1 MKCVHQNDRII
12 IKMSELN
19 LAKKKLLIRVDLNV
33 PLSEGKISSDKRIR
47 AILPTLKIGI
57 ENKCSIILISH
68 MGRPKEGQLNKQ
80 YSLKPVAEYIA
91 QLIQKEVRF
100 IPEWED
106 GFDLIEGEI
115 ALLENIRFSEGEKD
129 NSDNL
134 SKKLADLCDIFV
146 MDAFGSAHRKH
157 ASTYGVIEFSETACA
172 GPLMRKELD
181 SISQIYLDSKSPI
194 IAIVGG
200 SKISTKLEVIES
212 LSNFVDYLIL
222 GGGIANTILKAQGQ
236 EIGRSLCEE
245 SMLGIAKK
253 MIEKNSKCQIMEIS
267 DVVVSKEIND
277 ISKSEIKDINS
288 VSNDDLILDIG
299 PKTSDAYEETIK
311 KSSTLIWNGPVGVF
325 EIDQFSIGTN
335 RIAQAISQSDGYS
348 IAGGG
353 DTISAIEKF
362 KVSDGISYIS
372 TGGGAFLEFI
382 CDKTLPSIEALKNH
396 AKNREKG
403 P

>member
-1 MKCVHQNDRII
+1 MKCVHQNDRIK
-12 IKMSELN
+12 KMSGLN
-19 LAKKKLLIRVDLNV
+19 LTKKKLLIRVDLNV

-57 ENKCSIILISH
+57 ENKCTIILISH
-68 MGRPKEGQLNKQ
+68 MGRPKEGQFDKQ
-80 YSLKPVAEYIA
+80 YSLKPVAEYLS

-100 IPEWED
+100 ISEWED

-115 ALLENIRFSEGEKD
+115 VLLENIRFSEGEKD
-129 NSDNL
+129 NSDKL

-157 ASTYGVIEFSETACA
+157 ASTYGVIEFSKTACA

-181 SISQIYLDSKSPI
+181 SISQIYIDSKSPI
-194 IAIVGG
+194 TAIVGG
-200 SKISTKLEVIES
+200 SKISTKLEVIKS

-222 GGGIANTILKAQGQ
+222 GGGIANTILKAQGK
-236 EIGRSLCEE
+236 EIGKSLYEE
-245 SMLGIAKK
+245 SMLDTATK
-253 MIEKNSKCQIMEIS
+253 MIEKNAKCQIMEIS

-277 ISKSEIKDINS
+277 SSKSEIKDINL
-288 VSNDDLILDIG
+288 VSDDDLILDIG
-299 PKTSDAYEETIK
+299 PKTSDVYEETIK

-325 EIDQFSIGTN
+325 EIDQFSSGTEG
-335 RIAQAISQSDGYS
+335 IAQSISQSDGYS

-353 DTISAIEKF
+353 DTVSAIEKF
-362 KVSDGISYIS
+362 GVTDGISYIS

-382 CDKTLPSIEALKNH
+382 CDKTLHSVEALKNH
-396 AKNREKG
+396 TKNCEKG

>member
-12 IKMSELN
+12 KMSGLN
-19 LAKKKLLIRVDLNV
+19 LTKKKLLIRVDLNV

-57 ENKCSIILISH
+57 ENKCTIILISH
-68 MGRPKEGQLNKQ
+68 MGRPKEGQFDKQ
-80 YSLKPVAEYIA
+80 YSLKPVAEYLS

-100 IPEWED
+100 ISEWED

-115 ALLENIRFSEGEKD
+115 VLLENIRFSKGEKD
-129 NSDNL
+129 NCDNL

-157 ASTYGVIEFSETACA
+157 ASTYGVIEFSKTACA

-181 SISQIYLDSKSPI
+181 SISQIYIDSKRPI

-200 SKISTKLEVIES
+200 SKISTKLEIIKS

-222 GGGIANTILKAQGQ
+222 GGGIANTNLKAQGK
-236 EIGRSLCEE
+236 EIGKSLYEE
-245 SMLGIAKK
+245 SMLSTAEK
-253 MIEKNSKCQIMEIS
+253 MIAANSQCQIMEIS
-267 DVVVSKEIND
+267 DVVVSKEISD
-277 ISKSEIKDINS
+277 HCKTEIKDINS
-288 VSNDDLILDIG
+288 VSSDDLILDIG
-299 PKTSDAYEETIK
+299 PKTINLYGEIIK
-311 KSSTLIWNGPVGVF
+311 ESSTLIWNGPVGVF
-325 EIDQFSIGTN
+325 EIDQFSSGTEG
-335 RIAQAISQSDGYS
+335 IAQAISQSDGYS

-353 DTISAIEKF
+353 DTVSAIEKF
-362 KVSDGISYIS
+362 GVTDGISYIS
-372 TGGGAFLEFI
+372 TGGGAFLEFL

-396 AKNREKG
+396 TKTREKG

>member
-12 IKMSELN
+12 KMSGLN
-19 LAKKKLLIRVDLNV
+19 LTKKKLLIRVDLNV

-57 ENKCSIILISH
+57 ENKCTIILISH
-68 MGRPKEGQLNKQ
+68 MGRPKEGQFDKQ
-80 YSLKPVAEYIA
+80 YSLKPVAEYLS

-100 IPEWED
+100 ISEWED
-106 GFDLIEGEI
+106 GFDLIESEI
-115 ALLENIRFSEGEKD
+115 VLLENIRFSKGEKD
-129 NSDNL
+129 NCDNL

-146 MDAFGSAHRKH
+146 MEAFGSAHRKH

-181 SISQIYLDSKSPI
+181 SISQIYIDSKRPI

-200 SKISTKLEVIES
+200 SKISTKLEIIKS

-222 GGGIANTILKAQGQ
+222 GGGIANTNLKAQGK
-236 EIGRSLCEE
+236 EIGKSLYEE
-245 SMLGIAKK
+245 SMLSTAEK
-253 MIEKNSKCQIMEIS
+253 MIAANSQCQIMEIS
-267 DVVVSKEIND
+267 DVVVSKEISD
-277 ISKSEIKDINS
+277 HCKTEIKDINS
-288 VSNDDLILDIG
+288 VSSDDLILDIG
-299 PKTSDAYEETIK
+299 PKTINLYGEIIK
-311 KSSTLIWNGPVGVF
+311 ESSTLIWNGPVGVF
-325 EIDQFSIGTN
+325 EIDQFSNGTEG
-335 RIAQAISQSDGYS
+335 IAQAISQSDGYS

-353 DTISAIEKF
+353 DTVSAIEKF
-362 KVSDGISYIS
+362 GVTDGISYIS
-372 TGGGAFLEFI
+372 TGGGAFLEFL

-396 AKNREKG
+396 TKTREKG

>member
-12 IKMSELN
+12 NMGGLN

-57 ENKCSIILISH
+57 ENKCTIILISH
-68 MGRPKEGQLNKQ
+68 MGRPKEGQFDKQ
-80 YSLKPVAEYIA
+80 YSLKPVAEYLS
-91 QLIQKEVRF
+91 QLIQKEVHF
-100 IPEWED
+100 ISEWED

-115 ALLENIRFSEGEKD
+115 VLLENIRFSEGEKD
-129 NSDNL
+129 NSDKL

-157 ASTYGVIEFSETACA
+157 ASTYGVIEFSETACV

-181 SISQIYLDSKSPI
+181 SISQIYINSKSPI
-194 IAIVGG
+194 TAIVGG
-200 SKISTKLEVIES
+200 SKISTKLDVIKS

-222 GGGIANTILKAQGQ
+222 GGGIANTILKAQEK
-236 EIGRSLCEE
+236 EIGKSLYEE
-245 SMLGIAKK
+245 SMLDTAKK
-253 MIEKNSKCQIMEIS
+253 MIEKNAKCRIMEIS
-267 DVVVSKEIND
+267 DVVVSKKIND
-277 ISKSEIKDINS
+277 SSKSEIKDINF
-288 VSNDDLILDIG
+288 VSDDDLILDIG
-299 PKTSDAYEETIK
+299 PKTSDVYEETIK

-325 EIDQFSIGTN
+325 EIDQFSSGTEG
-335 RIAQAISQSDGYS
+335 IAQSISQSDGYS

-353 DTISAIEKF
+353 DTVSAIEKF
-362 KVSDGISYIS
+362 GVTDGISYIS

-382 CDKTLPSIEALKNH
+382 CDKTLPSLEALKNH
-396 AKNREKG
+396 TKNCEKG

>member
-12 IKMSELN
+12 KMSELN
-19 LAKKKLLIRVDLNV
+19 LTKKKLLIRVDLNV

-68 MGRPKEGQLNKQ
+68 MGRPKEGQFNKR

-100 IPEWED
+100 ISEWED

-115 ALLENIRFSEGEKD
+115 VLLENIRFSVGEKD
-129 NSDNL
+129 NNDNL

-157 ASTYGVIEFSETACA
+157 ASIYGVIEFCETACA
-172 GPLMRKELD
+172 GPLLSKELD
-181 SISQIYLDSKSPI
+181 SISRIYSDSKSPI

-200 SKISTKLEVIES
+200 SKISTKLKIIKS

-222 GGGIANTILKAQGQ
+222 GGGIANTILKAQGK
-236 EIGRSLCEE
+236 EIGKSLYEE
-245 SMLGIAKK
+245 SMLGTAKK
-253 MIEKNSKCQIMEIS
+253 MIEKNAKCQIMEIS

-277 ISKSEIKDINS
+277 SSKSAEIKDINS
-288 VSNDDLILDIG
+288 VSDDDLILDIG

-325 EIDQFSIGTN
+325 EIDQFGIGTN

-353 DTISAIEKF
+353 DTVSAIEKF
-362 KVSDGISYIS
+362 GVTDGISYIS

-396 AKNREKG
+396 TKNREKG

>member
-12 IKMSELN
+12 KMSELN
-19 LAKKKLLIRVDLNV
+19 LTKKKLLIRVDLNV

-47 AILPTLKIGI
+47 AILPTLKLGI

-68 MGRPKEGQLNKQ
+68 MGRPKEGQFDKQ
-80 YSLKPVAEYIA
+80 YSLKPVAEYLT

-100 IPEWED
+100 ISGWED

-115 ALLENIRFSEGEKD
+115 VLLENIRFSVGEKD
-129 NSDNL
+129 NNDNL

-157 ASTYGVIEFSETACA
+157 ASIYGVIEFCETACA
-172 GPLMRKELD
+172 GPLLSKELD
-181 SISQIYLDSKSPI
+181 SISRIYSDSKSPI

-200 SKISTKLEVIES
+200 SKISTKLKIIKS

-222 GGGIANTILKAQGQ
+222 GGGIANTILKAQGK
-236 EIGRSLCEE
+236 EIGKSLYEE
-245 SMLGIAKK
+245 SMLGTAKK
-253 MIEKNSKCQIMEIS
+253 MIEKNAKCQIMEIS

-277 ISKSEIKDINS
+277 SSKSAEIKDINS
-288 VSNDDLILDIG
+288 VSDDDLILDIG

-353 DTISAIEKF
+353 DTVSAIEKF
-362 KVSDGISYIS
+362 GVTDGISYIS

-396 AKNREKG
+396 TKNREKG

>member
-33 PLSEGKISSDKRIR
+33 PLSEGKILSDKRIR

-68 MGRPKEGQLNKQ
+68 MGRPKEGLFNKQ
-80 YSLKPVAEYIA
+80 YSLKPVAEYLT

-100 IPEWED
+100 ISEWED

-115 ALLENIRFSEGEKD
+115 VLLENIRFSAGEKD

-157 ASTYGVIEFSETACA
+157 ASTYGGIEFS
-172 GPLMRKELD
+172 D

-212 LSNFVDYLIL
+212 LSKFVDYLIL
-222 GGGIANTILKAQGQ
+222 GGGITNTILKAQGN
-236 EIGRSLCEE
+236 EIGKSLYEE
-245 SMLGIAKK
+245 SMLGTAKE

-277 ISKSEIKDINS
+277 SSKPEIKDINS
-288 VSNDDLILDIG
+288 VSNDDFILDIG
-299 PKTSDAYEETIK
+299 PKTSDAYVETIR

-325 EIDQFSIGTN
+325 EIDQFGIGTN

-353 DTISAIEKF
+353 DTVSAIEKF
-362 KVSDGISYIS
+362 KVTDGISYIS

>member
-12 IKMSELN
+12 NMGGLN

-57 ENKCSIILISH
+57 ENKCTIILISH
-68 MGRPKEGQLNKQ
+68 MGRPKEGQFDKQ
-80 YSLKPVAEYIA
+80 YSLEPVAEYLS
-91 QLIQKEVRF
+91 QLIQKEVHF
-100 IPEWED
+100 ISEWED

-115 ALLENIRFSEGEKD
+115 VLLENIRFSEGEKD
-129 NSDNL
+129 NSDKL

-181 SISQIYLDSKSPI
+181 SISQIFINSKSPI
-194 IAIVGG
+194 TAIVGG
-200 SKISTKLEVIES
+200 SKISTKLDVIKS
-212 LSNFVDYLIL
+212 LSKFVDYLIL
-222 GGGIANTILKAQGQ
+222 GGGIANTILKAQGK
-236 EIGRSLCEE
+236 EIGKSLYEE
-245 SMLGIAKK
+245 SMLDNAIK
-253 MIEKNSKCQIMEIS
+253 MIEKNAKCQIIEIS
-267 DVVVSKEIND
+267 DVIVSKEVND
-277 ISKSEIKDINS
+277 SSKSEIKDINF
-288 VSNDDLILDIG
+288 VSDDDLILDIG
-299 PKTSDAYEETIK
+299 PKTSDVYEETIK

-325 EIDQFSIGTN
+325 EIEQFSIGTN

-353 DTISAIEKF
+353 DTVSAIEKF

-382 CDKTLPSIEALKNH
+382 CDKTLPSIDALKNH

>member
-12 IKMSELN
+12 KMSGLN
-19 LAKKKLLIRVDLNV
+19 LTKKKLLIRVDLNV

-57 ENKCSIILISH
+57 ENKCTIILISH
-68 MGRPKEGQLNKQ
+68 MGRPKEGQFDKQ
-80 YSLKPVAEYIA
+80 YSLKPVAEYLS

-100 IPEWED
+100 ISEWED
-106 GFDLIEGEI
+106 GFDLIESEI
-115 ALLENIRFSEGEKD
+115 VLLENIRFSKGEKD
-129 NSDNL
+129 NCDNL

-146 MDAFGSAHRKH
+146 MEAFGSAHRKH

-181 SISQIYLDSKSPI
+181 SISQIYIDSKRPI

-200 SKISTKLEVIES
+200 SKISTKLEIIKS

-222 GGGIANTILKAQGQ
+222 GGGIANTNLKAQGK
-236 EIGRSLCEE
+236 EIGKSLYEE
-245 SMLGIAKK
+245 SMLSTAEK
-253 MIEKNSKCQIMEIS
+253 MIAANSQCQIMEIS
-267 DVVVSKEIND
+267 DVVVSKEISD
-277 ISKSEIKDINS
+277 HCKTEIKDINS
-288 VSNDDLILDIG
+288 VSSDDLILDIG
-299 PKTSDAYEETIK
+299 PKTINLYGEIIK
-311 KSSTLIWNGPVGVF
+311 ESSTLIWNGPVGVF
-325 EIDQFSIGTN
+325 EIDQFSSGTEG
-335 RIAQAISQSDGYS
+335 IAQAISQSDGYS

-353 DTISAIEKF
+353 DTVSAIEKF
-362 KVSDGISYIS
+362 GVTDGISYIS
-372 TGGGAFLEFI
+372 TGGGAFLEFL

-396 AKNREKG
+396 TKTREKG

>member
-12 IKMSELN
+12 KMSGLN
-19 LAKKKLLIRVDLNV
+19 LTKKKLLIRVDLNV

-57 ENKCSIILISH
+57 ENKCTIILISH
-68 MGRPKEGQLNKQ
+68 MGRPKEGQFDKQ
-80 YSLKPVAEYIA
+80 YSLKPVAEYLS

-100 IPEWED
+100 ISEWED
-106 GFDLIEGEI
+106 GFDLIESEI
-115 ALLENIRFSEGEKD
+115 VLLENIRFSKGEKD
-129 NSDNL
+129 NCDNL

-157 ASTYGVIEFSETACA
+157 ASTYGVIEFSQTACA

-181 SISQIYLDSKSPI
+181 SISQIYIDSKRPI

-200 SKISTKLEVIES
+200 SKISTKLEIIKS

-222 GGGIANTILKAQGQ
+222 GGGIANTNLKAQGK
-236 EIGRSLCEE
+236 EIGKSLYEE
-245 SMLGIAKK
+245 SMLSTAEK
-253 MIEKNSKCQIMEIS
+253 MIAANSQCQIMEIS
-267 DVVVSKEIND
+267 DVVVSKEISD
-277 ISKSEIKDINS
+277 HCKTEIKDINS
-288 VSNDDLILDIG
+288 VSSDDLILDIG
-299 PKTSDAYEETIK
+299 PKTINLYGEIIK
-311 KSSTLIWNGPVGVF
+311 ESSTLIWNGPVGVF
-325 EIDQFSIGTN
+325 EIDQFSSGTEG
-335 RIAQAISQSDGYS
+335 IAQAISQSDGYS

-353 DTISAIEKF
+353 DTVSAIEKF
-362 KVSDGISYIS
+362 GVTDGISYIS
-372 TGGGAFLEFI
+372 TGGGAFLEFL

-396 AKNREKG
+396 TKTREKG

>member
-1 MKCVHQNDRII
+1 MKCVQQNDRI

-19 LAKKKLLIRVDLNV
+19 LTNKKLLIRVDLNV

-57 ENKCSIILISH
+57 ENKCSIMLISH
-68 MGRPKEGQLNKQ
+68 MGRPKEGQFNKQ
-80 YSLKPVAEYIA
+80 YSLKPVAEYLT

-100 IPEWED
+100 ISEWED

-115 ALLENIRFSEGEKD
+115 VLLENIRFSVGEKD

-157 ASTYGVIEFSETACA
+157 ASTYGVIEFSERACA
-172 GPLMRKELD
+172 GPLVGKELD
-181 SISQIYLDSKSPI
+181 SISQIYIDTKSPI

-200 SKISTKLEVIES
+200 SKISTKLEVIKS
-212 LSNFVDYLIL
+212 LSKFVDYLIL
-222 GGGIANTILKAQGQ
+222 GGGIANTILKAQGK
-236 EIGRSLCEE
+236 EIGKSLYEE
-245 SMLGIAKK
+245 SMLGTAKK
-253 MIEKNSKCQIMEIS
+253 MIEKNSKCQIIEIS

-277 ISKSEIKDINS
+277 SSMSEIKDINS
-288 VSNDDLILDIG
+288 VANDDLILDIG

-311 KSSTLIWNGPVGVF
+311 KSSTIIWNGPVGVF
-325 EIDQFSIGTN
+325 EIDQFSIGTK
-335 RIAQAISQSDGYS
+335 RIAQAISQSDGHS
-348 IAGGG
+348 VAGGG
-353 DTISAIEKF
+353 DTVSAIEKF
-362 KVSDGISYIS
+362 KVTDGISYIS

-382 CDKTLPSIEALKNH
+382 CDKTLHSIEALKNH